1 MSEAQTPHFIL
12 SSGKTITGTLV
23 WYYFIC
29 EREVWL
35 MSREIT
41 PDEDHEALEVGR
53 AVHEIFYN
61 RMIKE
66 FSMEG
71 MKIDLLKR
79 GERTICE
86 IKTSSRFVK
95 ASRFQLLY
103 YLYRLK
109 EDLGETFS
117 GWILVPQERKRIK
130 VVLNETAQNS
140 LIQVLQEIK
149 KIADLD
155 KPPPPVKNPFC
166 RKCAYRDFCW
176 C

>member
-1 MSEAQTPHFIL
+1 MLESQEPYFVL

-29 EREVWL
+29 KREVWL
-35 MSREIT
+35 MSHEIT

-53 AVHEIFYN
+53 AVHEIFYS

-71 MKIDLLKR
+71 MKVDILKR

-86 IKTSSRFVK
+86 IKTSSRFVR
-95 ASRFQLLY
+95 AARFQLLY

-109 EDLGETFS
+109 EDLGVDFS
-117 GWILVPQERKRIK
+117 GWILVPRERKRIK
-130 VVLNETAQNS
+130 VVLDETAQSS
-140 LIQVLQEIK
+140 LLQVLQEIK
-149 KIADLD
+149 QIADSD